1 VNGSLLTMVRVHLRT
16 GWLTLAIWVTA
27 LGGTMAF
34 TVSAIQGLYNT
45 PAKVDSYAAAVKGNA
60 LMMINGKIA
69 GIDSLGGII
78 ANEFGF
84 IASFAIPFMAV
95 GLIAKMTRKDEETGR
110 LELVLA
116 GRIARADPLLAAVLV
131 TVVAEVLVTAALFAS
146 LAGVGVPTGDAALYA
161 LSLGALGLVFAGAA
175 AVAAQLVEHARGVY
189 AIGLGAIVVAYL
201 LRGLGDVQLSPLT
214 WLSPLGWQEQTRA
227 FGDQR
232 WWVLL
237 VPVAAFVL
245 LVAVA
250 LGVVA
255 RRDVGSAL
263 LGVGATAPHASAFLR
278 TPLGIALRSHRGSLI
293 GWSAATVVVS
303 ATFGSVAKPL
313 IDAINGNPSLASAIG
328 SSGATGLDSVLAMN
342 ALILALL
349 AAGYAVQAVGVL
361 RAEETTGR
369 LEARLSGERS
379 RWAWLSVQLALVVV
393 GIVVVSVHGGAV
405 LALSTSW
412 SVGQNVAGQVAG
424 AVVGF
429 LPAIGFFGGLAVL
442 AFGVVPRWV
451 PVVWLAYAAG
461 AVIAYLGDSLNL
473 PGVVRALSPFHLIGN
488 PPIEPVRASHA
499 ALLALLTVGCLVSGY
514 VGFRRRG
521 IPQS

>member
-1 VNGSLLTMVRVHLRT
+1 MNGSLLTMVRVHLRT
-16 GWLTLAIWVTA
+16 GWLTPAIWVVA

-34 TVSAIQGLYNT
+34 TVSAIHGLYNT

-95 GLIAKMTRKDEETGR
+95 GLIAKMTRKEEETGR

-116 GRIARADPLLAAVLV
+116 GRIGRADPLLAAVLV

-146 LAGVGVPTGDAALYA
+146 LTGAGVPTGDAALYT
-161 LSLGALGLVFAGAA
+161 LSLGALGLVFAGVA
-175 AVAAQLVEHARGVY
+175 AVAAQLVERTRGVY
-189 AIGLGAIVVAYL
+189 AISLGAIFAAYL
-201 LRGLGDVQLSPLT
+201 LRGLGDVQFSPLT

-227 FGDQR
+227 FGDLR
-232 WWVLL
+232 WWPLL
-237 VPVAAFVL
+237 LPVGTFLL

-250 LGVVA
+250 LAVVS
-255 RRDVGSAL
+255 RRDVGDAL

-293 GWSAATVVVS
+293 GWSSATVVVS

-313 IDAINGNPSLASAIG
+313 VDAINGNPSVASAIG
-328 SSGATGLDSVLAMN
+328 ASGATGLDSVLAMN

-349 AAGYAVQAVGVL
+349 AAAYAVHAVGVL

-369 LEARLSGERS
+369 LEARLSGDQG
-379 RWAWLSVQLALVVV
+379 RWSWLSVQLAVVAV
-393 GIVVVSVHGGAV
+393 GIVAVSVLGGSV

-412 SVGQNVAGQVAG
+412 SVGQNVTVQVVG
-424 AVVGF
+424 AVVDF
-429 LPAIGFFGGLAVL
+429 LPAIGSFGGIAVL
-442 AFGVVPRWV
+442 AFGVMPRWV
-451 PVVWLAYAAG
+451 PVVWVAYAAG

-473 PGVVRALSPFHLIGN
+473 AGAVRALSPFQLIGN
-488 PPIEPVRASHA
+488 PPIEPVHAAHA
-499 ALLALLTVGCLVSGY
+499 ALLLLLTVACLGFGY
-514 VGFRRRG
+514 TGFRRRG
-521 IPQS
+521 IPQN